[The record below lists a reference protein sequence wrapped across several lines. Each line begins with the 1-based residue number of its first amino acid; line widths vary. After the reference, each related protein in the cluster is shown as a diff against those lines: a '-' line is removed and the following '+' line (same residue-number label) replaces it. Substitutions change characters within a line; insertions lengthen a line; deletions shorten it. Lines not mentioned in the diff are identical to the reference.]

1 MKISL
6 RILYLAISV
15 ILLLSVLISCKNGNT
30 DGNGEIPTSNI
41 DNPAT
46 LETREFFTKYYNEL
60 NNKNFTAI
68 KDYFS
73 EDAEALQ
80 SKIDNFT
87 FMSSL
92 FDVKYEIDKVEAMY
106 LEDGNISV
114 SLVTL
119 ITSTN
124 KDNGSITLMK
134 EPSEY
139 LITKKDGNLLVILYT
154 VGESEVV
161 SMDQ

>member
-1 MKISL
+1 MK
-6 RILYLAISV
+6 
-15 ILLLSVLISCKNGNT
+15 LLLKTLFIIISICLLFTVSMSCEKSN
-30 DGNGEIPTSNI
+30 DGDNAETTTAGEDN
-41 DNPAT
+41 NPAST
-46 LETREFFTKYYNEL
+46 ETKEFFTSYYNEL
-60 NNKNFTAI
+60 NNKNFSAI
-68 KDYFS
+68 SDYFS

-87 FMSSL
+87 FMATL
-92 FDVKYEIDKVEAMY
+92 FDVKYEIDDVEAMY

-124 KDNGSITLMK
+124 KEKGSVTVMK

-139 LITKKDGNLLVILYT
+139 LITKTDGKLIITLYT

-161 SMDQ
+161 SMN